1 MDIREHGTSVDFWIK
16 AKIKLVDSIF
26 QSLEIKNAKI
36 LDIGCGTG
44 EDLEMLNRYGTVYIT
59 DTEKRTLEMIPK
71 DLYAAKRLGTAEDID
86 FPSNMFDVVVAF
98 DVIEHIKD
106 DKAAVKE
113 IGRVLRN
120 GGYFIFTV
128 PAFQSFYSAH
138 DKALGHYRRYSKAM
152 LLALLNDFEIRRLS
166 YWNSSLFLPLAA
178 FRMLRRGKDTADT
191 SMNLPA
197 AVNSALYHVLRAE
210 NIAAKLG
217 VPMPAGLSLY
227 GVCRKT

>member
-16 AKIKLVDSIF
+16 AKIRLVDTIF
-26 QSLEIKNAKI
+26 QSLEIKDAKI

-59 DTEKRTLEMIPK
+59 DTDKRTLEMIPK

-86 FPSNMFDVVVAF
+86 FPSAMFDVVVAF

-120 GGYFIFTV
+120 DGYFIFTV

-138 DKALGHYRRYSKAM
+138 DKALGHYRRYNKAM
-152 LLALLNDFEIRRLS
+152 LLDLLGDFEVKRLS
-166 YWNSSLFLPLAA
+166 YWNSSLFLPLAM
-178 FRMLRRGKDTADT
+178 FRMLRKGKDTA
-191 SMNLPA
+191 
-197 AVNSALYHVLRAE
+197 
-210 NIAAKLG
+210 
-217 VPMPAGLSLY
+217 
-227 GVCRKT
+227 